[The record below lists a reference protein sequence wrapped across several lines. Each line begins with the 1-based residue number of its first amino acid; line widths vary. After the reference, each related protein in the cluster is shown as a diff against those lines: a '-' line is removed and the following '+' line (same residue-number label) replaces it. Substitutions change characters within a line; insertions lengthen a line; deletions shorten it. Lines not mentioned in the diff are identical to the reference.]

1 MNRLGKEIGMVN
13 TNLVNPHG
21 LSNTFSLST
30 ASDLAK
36 LCTFAMKNLVYR
48 KIVNTQQHSYSYQ
61 PPLQAHEPV
70 DKENL
75 DPNVQSADYS
85 K

>member
-1 MNRLGKEIGMVN
+1 MMN

-21 LSNTFSLST
+21 LSNTASYST

-36 LCTFAMKNLVYR
+36 LCTYAMKNDKFR
-48 KIVNTQQHSYSYQ
+48 RIVNTKSYNYTYRNSIDINQEY
-61 PPLQAHEPV
+61 

-75 DPNVQSADYS
+75 RYNN
-85 K
+85 

>member
-1 MNRLGKEIGMVN
+1 MNKVARRIGMMN

-21 LSNTFSLST
+21 LSNTASYST

-36 LCTFAMKNLVYR
+36 LCTYAMKNDKFR
-48 KIVNTQQHSYSYQ
+48 RIVNTKSYNYTYRNSIDINQEY
-61 PPLQAHEPV
+61 

-75 DPNVQSADYS
+75 RYNN
-85 K
+85 